1 MMNSHTHQAA
11 MQIPALCLPEV
22 AMVQNNSARRRR
34 QWRTGLEKKQ
44 GGEEVLNQ
52 SDLMSGH
59 YSQG

>member
-11 MQIPALCLPEV
+11 MQTPALCLPEV
-22 AMVQNNSARRRR
+22 AMVQNNSAR
-34 QWRTGLEKKQ
+34 QWRTDLEKKQ